1 MKYLTLFLL
10 LISVIAVAQ
19 KPAYR
24 IVDKAGKD
32 IDWVAFIDKLATAD
46 IVFIGEY
53 HNNPICHW
61 MEYEITSAL
70 YAKKDGKLVLGA
82 EMFEADNQMLLDEY
96 ITGKIKQSSF
106 EAEAKLWDNYETDYK
121 PLIEFA
127 KEHGL
132 KFVASNIP
140 RRYASMIAG
149 GGFEVLDS
157 LSTEAKKLI
166 ATLPIEYDP
175 TVACYKKMLEMGG
188 MGMKH
193 TSENLPKA
201 QAAKDATMAHFI
213 LHNMKTGHLFIHYNG
228 SYHSDYS
235 EAIVWYI
242 KKKSPATKTIVVSVS
257 ELTNMMN
264 PTTEDLEKG
273 DFTILVPENMTNT
286 Y

>member
-1 MKYLTLFLL
+1 MKYLALLLL
-10 LISVIAVAQ
+10 LISVNVVAQ

-24 IVDKAGKD
+24 IVDKEGKD
-32 IDWVAFIDKLATAD
+32 ITWDAFIDKLAATE

-61 MEYEITSAL
+61 MEYEITAEL

-96 ITGKIKQSSF
+96 ISGKIKQNSF
-106 EAEAKLWDNYETDYK
+106 EDEAKLWPNYETDYK

-140 RRYASMIAG
+140 RRYASMVAG

-157 LSTEAKKLI
+157 LSADAKKLI
-166 ATLPIEYDP
+166 APLPIDYDP
-175 TVACYKKMLEMGG
+175 NIPCYKKMLEMGG

-201 QAAKDATMAHFI
+201 QAAKDATMAYFI
-213 LHNMKTGHLFIHYNG
+213 MQNMKPGYLFIHYNG

-235 EAIVWYI
+235 ESIVWYI
-242 KKKSPATKTIVVSVS
+242 KKNSPATKTIVISVS
-257 ELTNMMN
+257 ELTDMMH
-264 PTTEDLEKG
+264 PTAEDLEKG
-273 DFTILVPENMTNT
+273 DFTILVPETMTKT